1 MESSSSEDKNT
12 SDKENDSSNA
22 SGEENGP
29 SNVHLQKRQ
38 RTENNNI
45 RSAMLISMF
54 LICDNEHLACS
65 SCSSKLR
72 NRCPSCDSSI
82 GQNRCRAMETV
93 LASVFIPC
101 LNAKLGCT
109 ENVSFGKESVHKKEC
124 NFSPCSCPIQ
134 DCNFTGSYIDLYG
147 HYNLCAHKDSM
158 GIPFKCGTAFYI
170 YLNISNK
177 IFIKREFYM
186 KLMFAVQCYREPY
199 GVIAD
204 GHTMTYKSPD
214 VKKILEVNLE
224 TPQEN
229 SMLIPH
235 SLLRGELLDLRL
247 CIKKLNKG

>member
-1 MESSSSEDKNT
+1 
-12 SDKENDSSNA
+12 
-22 SGEENGP
+22 
-29 SNVHLQKRQ
+29 
-38 RTENNNI
+38 
-45 RSAMLISMF
+45 MLISMF
-54 LICDNEHLACS
+54 LICDNGHLACS

-72 NRCPSCDSSI
+72 NRCPSCDSTI

-109 ENVSFGKESVHKKEC
+109 ENVSFGKES
-124 NFSPCSCPIQ
+124 
-134 DCNFTGSYIDLYG
+134 
-147 HYNLCAHKDSM
+147 DSM
-158 GIPFKCGTAFYI
+158 GRPFKCGTAFYI

-186 KLMFAVQCYREPY
+186 KLLFAVQCYRKPY

-214 VKKILEVNLE
+214 VKKVLEVNLE

-235 SLLRGELLDLRL
+235 SLLRGEVLDMRL
-247 CIKKLNKG
+247 CIKKLKKE